1 MNNIIANYSHILDFA
16 HEYGLPSNKNRGI
29 IREYLQSL
37 FISRLYQD
45 PASAKMSFIGGT
57 SLRLLR
63 NIPRFSEDL
72 DFDVLGL
79 TNEEV
84 VGLIKKVVAIFARE
98 NIAIELSTTLKGEKT
113 YCNLKFPFLLNELK
127 ISTNP
132 KEKLM
137 IKVDFT
143 SNWQGVKT
151 ETVLFSRYGAIEQ
164 VVTNKL
170 NQLLVQKLAAY
181 VNRQQT
187 QPRDIYDVVWLYAQ
201 GARVD
206 DEFVE
211 ANNLGDLVGG
221 DLVGTAEKK
230 FATEG
235 VTKAMKLRLQPFL
248 FAEEETNKLDL
259 LGEVL
264 KELQKK

>member
-1 MNNIIANYSHILDFA
+1 MNNIIANYLHILNFA
-16 HEYGLPSNKNRGI
+16 KEYGLPGNKTRGI

-45 PASAKMSFIGGT
+45 PASAKLSFIGGT

-79 TNEEV
+79 SNEEV
-84 VGLIKKVVAIFARE
+84 VQLIKKTVAIFERE
-98 NIAIELSTTLKGEKT
+98 NIAIELNTTLKGAKT
-113 YCNLKFPFLLNELK
+113 YCNLKFPMLLSALK

-143 SNWQGVKT
+143 SNWKGVRT
-151 ETVLFSRYGAIEQ
+151 ETVLFSRYGVIEQ
-164 VVTNKL
+164 VVTNL
-170 NQLLVQKLAAY
+170 LDQLLVQKLTAY
-181 VNRQQT
+181 INRQQT

-206 DEFVE
+206 WQFVE
-211 ANNLGDLVGG
+211 VNGLDNLIE
-221 DLVGTAEKK
+221 TAERKL
-230 FATEG
+230 ATE
-235 VTKAMKLRLQPFL
+235 AISNIMKLRLQPFL
-248 FAEEETNKLDL
+248 FEEMEINKLHLFGD
-259 LGEVL
+259 VL
-264 KELQKK
+264 KKLRK